1 MSIYFDH
8 AATAPLDK
16 EVLAEMMPYFGVVYG
31 NANSQHSFGQ
41 EAAKAVLNA
50 RRRISQAIG
59 APHAKYLDIYFTSGG
74 TEADNWAIRG
84 IASAYREK
92 GNHIITSQVEH
103 PAVYNTCKIL
113 EKQGFEVTYLPVDE
127 GGQVRPET
135 LEKAITDRTILVSI
149 MFANNEIGTVMPIKE
164 LVKVAKAKK
173 VLFHTDAVQAT
184 GSVPINVSELGVDLM
199 SISAHKFYGPKG
211 IGALYVRPG
220 VKIDRIISGG
230 EQERTLRG
238 GTSNVPA
245 IVGFGAAI
253 EAAVRDMEKNNAHIK
268 ALRDSFVEK
277 LMARVPDIRLNGTME
292 SRLPNN
298 ANFSFR
304 YIEGESILISLD
316 LAGIAVSSGSACS
329 SSSLEPS
336 RTLIA
341 IGVPVGTAHGSLRF
355 TFGRE
360 NTMEEVDYAVEKIA
374 EIVARLRAWS
384 PLAPRN

>member
-1 MSIYFDH
+1 
-8 AATAPLDK
+8 
-16 EVLAEMMPYFGVVYG
+16 
-31 NANSQHSFGQ
+31 
-41 EAAKAVLNA
+41 
-50 RRRISQAIG
+50 
-59 APHAKYLDIYFTSGG
+59 
-74 TEADNWAIRG
+74 
-84 IASAYREK
+84 
-92 GNHIITSQVEH
+92 
-103 PAVYNTCKIL
+103 
-113 EKQGFEVTYLPVDE
+113 
-127 GGQVRPET
+127 
-135 LEKAITDRTILVSI
+135 
-149 MFANNEIGTVMPIKE
+149 
-164 LVKVAKAKK
+164 
-173 VLFHTDAVQAT
+173 
-184 GSVPINVSELGVDLM
+184 
-199 SISAHKFYGPKG
+199 SAHKFYGPKG